1 MAAQATSRATDHR
14 SLQRTESGRVS
25 SPLDSQ
31 QAQQAHGH
39 ILVLKDNPDRASG
52 PPGCLVLVWVLRL
65 RLGKLR
71 NTSLR
76 NTTQTS
82 PKAAQ
87 MCLVQVTFPIRAGK
101 RLHRAYRT
109 PFQASPGLL

>member
-14 SLQRTESGRVS
+14 SLRRTESGQVS

-31 QAQQAHGH
+31 QAQQIHGH
-39 ILVLKDNPDRASG
+39 LLVLKDSLDWASG

-65 RLGKLR
+65 QLGKLQ

-76 NTTQTS
+76 NSTQTS

-87 MCLVQVTFPIRAGK
+87 MCLLQVTFPIRACK
-101 RLHRAYRT
+101 SLHRAYRT